1 MTELADGAAEHQ
13 HGSSVKRARW
23 FCFEF
28 CLVVLEGS
36 GSAGWSACVSLG
48 HKFEVSRGVCG
59 GRCFQR
65 QQVSMRSQEERSR
78 LKKSSEETLGYM
90 QLLKRWKA
98 VVE

>member
-1 MTELADGAAEHQ
+1 MSFVLLYLKEVGVQGGAPVFHL
-13 HGSSVKRARW
+13 G
-23 FCFEF
+23 
-28 CLVVLEGS
+28 
-36 GSAGWSACVSLG
+36 VSLRYL
-48 HKFEVSRGVCG
+48 EVSG

-78 LKKSSEETLGYM
+78 LKKSSEETLGYV